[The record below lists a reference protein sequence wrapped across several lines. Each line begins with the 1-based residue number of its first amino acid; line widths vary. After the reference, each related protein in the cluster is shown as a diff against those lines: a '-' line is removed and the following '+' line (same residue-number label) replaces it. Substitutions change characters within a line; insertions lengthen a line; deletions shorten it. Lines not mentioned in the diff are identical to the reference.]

1 MPYVALAQA
10 AREARD
16 RAAADRWA
24 ALVAHRPE
32 LQPAVALQHEL
43 LRLVTDLSELIER
56 GRLPRLSLPARYLA
70 AKLQRGVPALAGEP
84 IPLPVPLLKP
94 ALLAL
99 CAALARGGAGEAADR
114 IRAHLDET
122 RIDAGSLLAAS
133 LKRDQLAIRTVAMHQ
148 GLAPDLVW
156 LVAELAVGP
165 FVYVL
170 QRSLFDRESIS
181 SELHAA
187 LDQWSHG
194 YCPLCGSWPALAEV
208 ADSRRVLRCSF
219 CALAWTPDVYACAY
233 CGEHGEKF
241 VTAAPNEERTD
252 RRLEVC
258 GTCGGYLK
266 TIDVSAL
273 TPFPLL
279 AIADLET
286 MDLDMAAMEK
296 GYNRPAV
303 KDFSTGHSTRNT
315 QR

>member
-10 AREARD
+10 TREARD

-24 ALVAHRPE
+24 AIVSLRPE

-43 LRLVTDLSELIER
+43 LGLVTDLAELIER

-99 CAALARGGAGEAADR
+99 CAALARGGAGEAAER

-133 LKRDQLAIRTVAMHQ
+133 LKRDQIAIRTVAMHQ

-156 LVAELAVGP
+156 LVAELAVSP

-170 QRSLFDRESIS
+170 QRSLFDQESVS
-181 SELHAA
+181 PELHGA
-187 LDQWSHG
+187 LDTWSHG

-241 VTAAPNEERTD
+241 VTAAPGEDRMD

-266 TIDVSAL
+266 TIDVPAL

-303 KDFSTGHSTRNT
+303 KDFGKRT
-315 QR
+315 

>member
-1 MPYVALAQA
+1 MPYVALAQPT
-10 AREARD
+10 REARD
-16 RAAADRWA
+16 LAAADRWA
-24 ALVAHRPE
+24 ALLTLRPE

-43 LRLVTDLSELIER
+43 LGLVTDLVELIER
-56 GRLPRLSLPARYLA
+56 GRLPRLSLPPRYLA

-99 CAALARGGAGEAADR
+99 CGALARGGAGEAAEH

-122 RIDAGSLLAAS
+122 RIDAGALLAAS
-133 LKRDQLAIRTVAMHQ
+133 LKRDQTAIRTVAMHQ

-156 LVAELAVGP
+156 LVAELAVSP

-170 QRSLFDRESIS
+170 QRSLFDRESVHPD
-181 SELHAA
+181 LHAA
-187 LDQWSHG
+187 LNAWSHG

-208 ADSRRVLRCSF
+208 AASHRVLRCSF
-219 CALAWTPDVYACAY
+219 CALAWTPNAYACIY
-233 CGEHGEKF
+233 CHEHGEKF
-241 VTAAPNEERTD
+241 VTAAPNEERLD

-258 GTCGGYLK
+258 GTCGAYLK
-266 TIDVSAL
+266 TIDVPAL

-286 MDLDMAAMEK
+286 MDLDMAAMER
-296 GYNRPAV
+296 GYNRPV
-303 KDFSTGHSTRNT
+303 LKDFATR
-315 QR
+315 R

>member
-1 MPYVALAQA
+1 MPYVALAPA
-10 AREARD
+10 AREACD
-16 RAAADRWA
+16 RAAAARWA
-24 ALVAHRPE
+24 DLLAVRPE

-43 LRLVTDLSELIER
+43 LGLVTDLSERIER

-133 LKRDQLAIRTVAMHQ
+133 LKRDQIAIRTVAMHQ

-156 LVAELAVGP
+156 LVAELAVSP
-165 FVYVL
+165 FAYVL
-170 QRSLFDRESIS
+170 QRSLFDRESAS
-181 SELHAA
+181 PDLHAA
-187 LDQWSHG
+187 LDKWSHG

-208 ADSRRVLRCSF
+208 AERHRVLRCSF
-219 CALAWTPDVYACAY
+219 CALAWTPDTYACAY
-233 CGEHGEKF
+233 CGETGEKF
-241 VTAAPNEERTD
+241 VTAAPNEERMD

-266 TIDVSAL
+266 TIDAPAL

-303 KDFSTGHSTRNT
+303 KDFGRK
-315 QR
+315 

>member
-1 MPYVALAQA
+1 MPYVALAQG

-24 ALVAHRPE
+24 ALVSLRPE

-43 LRLVTDLSELIER
+43 LGLVTDLSERIER

-99 CAALARGGAGEAADR
+99 CAALARGGAGEAAER

-133 LKRDQLAIRTVAMHQ
+133 LKRDQIAIRTVAMHQ

-156 LVAELAVGP
+156 LVAELAVSP

-170 QRSLFDRESIS
+170 QRSLFDQESVS
-181 SELHAA
+181 PELHGA
-187 LDQWSHG
+187 LDKWSHG

-241 VTAAPNEERTD
+241 
-252 RRLEVC
+252 
-258 GTCGGYLK
+258 
-266 TIDVSAL
+266 
-273 TPFPLL
+273 
-279 AIADLET
+279 
-286 MDLDMAAMEK
+286 
-296 GYNRPAV
+296 
-303 KDFSTGHSTRNT
+303 
-315 QR
+315 